1 MRLRHFPSTVGEPK
15 LSADSGFSIRALRI
29 YCAAMG
35 MLPHIVRIGDRALGR
50 LPRHALLLLRC
61 L

>member
-1 MRLRHFPSTVGEPK
+1 MRLQRFPPTVGEPDN
-15 LSADSGFSIRALRI
+15 SADSGFSILAPRI